1 MSLKGE
7 GGICG
12 SGEGG
17 GGGRGRWGKGEEKTG
32 GLIDQGFEKGRQG
45 RKLRLGKT

>member
-1 MSLKGE
+1 M
-7 GGICG
+7 
-12 SGEGG
+12 GG
-17 GGGRGRWGKGEEKTG
+17 GGGGGGGDLRFRGRGGGGGEKTG

>member
-1 MSLKGE
+1 V
-7 GGICG
+7 
-12 SGEGG
+12 GG
-17 GGGRGRWGKGEEKTG
+17 GGGGGGGDLRFRGRGGGGGEKTG